1 MAEEVIRYG
10 AGGMPYVGQVG
21 PKSTE
26 APAPV
31 EEEVE
36 VEEPKVEITFE
47 EDESPLSDED
57 VVAKVKGNGK
67 RKHLISF

>member
-10 AGGMPYVGQVG
+10 AGGRPYVGQVG

-31 EEEVE
+31 EEAEVE
-36 VEEPKVEITFE
+36 QSQVELSFQ
-47 EDESPLSDED
+47 EDDTPLSDEQ
-57 VVAKVKGNGK
+57 VAEKVTGK
-67 RKHLISF
+67 KK

>member
-10 AGGMPYVGQVG
+10 AGGVPYVGQVG
-21 PKSTE
+21 EKSTE

-31 EEEVE
+31 VEEE
-36 VEEPKVEITFE
+36 VEEPKVEVSFE
-47 EDESPLSDED
+47 EDDTPLSDEE

-67 RKHLISF
+67 

>member
-10 AGGMPYVGQVG
+10 AGGVPYVGEVG
-21 PKSTE
+21 EKSTE
-26 APAPV
+26 AAAPV
-31 EEEVE
+31 EEVAE

-47 EDESPLSDED
+47 EDDSPLSDEQ

-67 RKHLISF
+67 

>member
-21 PKSTE
+21 EKSTE

-31 EEEVE
+31 VEEE
-36 VEEPKVEITFE
+36 VEEPKVEVSFE
-47 EDESPLSDED
+47 EDDTPLSDEQ
-57 VVAKVKGNGK
+57 VVAKVTGK
-67 RKHLISF
+67 EK